1 MVNKNRKA
9 YISPTCL
16 STNPYPEKVVF
27 AQNSNRG
34 HIYDVEGY
42 DDAPAKSLVNVQC
55 FPLISYLEA
64 LNVTTVD
71 YFSLDVE
78 GAEYKVL
85 QTIPWDKVD
94 IKTLSVEYL
103 HDAEGKEAIRTLLLS
118 NGYSVYTEVSAAY
131 NLANDFIF
139 VKDGLLESEASR

>member
-1 MVNKNRKA
+1 MYTHLYTLNNND
-9 YISPTCL
+9 PL
-16 STNPYPEKVVF
+16 QVVF

-42 DDAPAKSLVNVQC
+42 DDAPAKGLVDVQC
-55 FPLISYLEA
+55 FPLYSFLLA

-94 IKTLSVEYL
+94 IKVRGQSTKCCRPFPETRWSERAEYKVL
-103 HDAEGKEAIRTLLLS
+103 QTITC
-118 NGYSVYTEVSAAY
+118 
-131 NLANDFIF
+131 
-139 VKDGLLESEASR
+139 